1 MTEPWPTWNLNLSR
15 KSLVLAAE
23 TCERAW
29 ELLRGI
35 TALLDATFGVTSPQG
50 RYSDRIRRF
59 QVVRGVFVSD
69 AAAALQTKE
78 PASFW
83 STPNFLEEFLP
94 KTRLPKRFSTQVKA
108 KILTGQD
115 EAIWCLELL
124 LGLYPSLG
132 STPTLHGRR
141 RGRSKSL
148 PCCANSG
155 TSSSRRGRTR
165 RDRGCLYLSL

>member
-1 MTEPWPTWNLNLSR
+1 MTTQTWPTWNLNLSR

-59 QVVRGVFVSD
+59 QVVRSVFVSD
-69 AAAALQTKE
+69 AAASLQTKE

-132 STPTLHGRR
+132 VYTDIAWKT
-141 RGRSKSL
+141 K
-148 PCCANSG
+148 
-155 TSSSRRGRTR
+155 RTQQVLALLR
-165 RDRGCLYLSL
+165 KQRDVVVATRAD